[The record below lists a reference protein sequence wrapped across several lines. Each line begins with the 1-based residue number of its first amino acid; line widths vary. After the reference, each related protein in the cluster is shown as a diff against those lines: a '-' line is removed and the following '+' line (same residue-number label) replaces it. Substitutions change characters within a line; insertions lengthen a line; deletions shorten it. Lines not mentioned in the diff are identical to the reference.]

1 MNPLLTI
8 DPGASGG
15 IAWMDSEGIAHAEP
29 MPDGMTAQADRL
41 RTLFVEFPDLR
52 AVMEKTGTARP
63 TDAKGSAV
71 KFGRHCGNLEAAL
84 YVLGIPTEQIP
95 PATWMKS
102 LGTLPKEKTERKRAI
117 KEEAARRFP
126 HLTVTLKTADALG
139 LLIHI
144 LSRNDAAKTN
154 KA

>member
-1 MNPLLTI
+1 MKPTLAI

-15 IAWMDSEGIAHAEP
+15 FAWTDRDGITHAES
-29 MPDGMTAQADRL
+29 MPKGMTAQADRL
-41 RTLFVEFPDLR
+41 RSLTVELPGLR

-63 TDAKGSAV
+63 TDAKGAAV
-71 KFGRHCGNLEAAL
+71 KFGRHCGNLEASL

-102 LGTLPKEKTERKRAI
+102 LGTLPKAKGDRKRAI
-117 KEEAARRFP
+117 KEEMARRFP
-126 HLTVTLKTADALG
+126 HLSVTLKTADALG
-139 LLIHI
+139 LLTYT
-144 LSRNDAAKTN
+144 LSRTDAGQS

>member
-1 MNPLLTI
+1 MNPILSI

-15 IAWMDSEGIAHAEP
+15 FAWIDRDGITHAEA
-29 MPDGMTAQADRL
+29 MPKGMTAQADRL
-41 RTLFVEFPDLR
+41 RSLTVELPGLL

-95 PATWMKS
+95 PATWMKT
-102 LGTLPKEKTERKRAI
+102 LGALPKDKAERKRAI
-117 KEEAARRFP
+117 KEEVARRFP

-139 LLIHI
+139 LLTHYL
-144 LSRNDAAKTN
+144 LSRTDAGT

>member
-1 MNPLLTI
+1 MNPILSI

-15 IAWMDSEGIAHAEP
+15 FAWTDPDGTTHAEA
-29 MPDGMTAQADRL
+29 MPKGMTAQADRL
-41 RTLFVEFPDLR
+41 RTFAVELPGLR

-102 LGTLPKEKTERKRAI
+102 LGTLPKAKGDRKRAI
-117 KEEAARRFP
+117 KEEMARRFP
-126 HLTVTLKTADALG
+126 HLSVTLKTADALG
-139 LLIHI
+139 LLTFT
-144 LSRNDAAKTN
+144 LSRTDAGYS